1 MDLWAYDGC
10 GLLDKQR
17 GGREEGVVPLVA
29 RVETE
34 GEQVAVRK
42 IALNGSCERRSLI
55 EMNGD
60 RVRNATGRL
69 GGYGRRWAGGVVMV
83 WALGK

>member
-1 MDLWAYDGC
+1 MRVDLWAYDGC

-17 GGREEGVVPLVA
+17 GGGGGSLVA

>member
-1 MDLWAYDGC
+1 MRVDLWAYDGC

-17 GGREEGVVPLVA
+17 RGGGSLVA

>member
-1 MDLWAYDGC
+1 MRGDLWAYDGC

-17 GGREEGVVPLVA
+17 GWGGGSLVA